1 MTSVSIVGSGN
12 IATHIGRTLDK
23 VGVMVTHLSS
33 RNPDRAKVLAEQINA
48 KVVSL
53 EELPSTQLVL
63 VCVSDDAI
71 TEVLQQ
77 IPSDVPVAY
86 TSGSVE
92 MKQVPFREKLGV
104 FYPLQTF
111 SKTAD
116 VDMKSVPILI
126 EANALSF
133 QDELVEL
140 AKKISRTVQL
150 IDSQQRAQLHI
161 AAVWINNFTNHI
173 VYQAQELTRL
183 QKVDYQLL
191 LPLLKETIRKLET
204 QSAFDAQTGPARRG
218 DKKTLAKQAHALEG
232 TARELYLLLTK
243 SIQETYRDEE
253 L

>member
-1 MTSVSIVGSGN
+1 MLSVSIVGSGN
-12 IATHIGRTLDK
+12 IATHIARTFDK
-23 VGVMVTHLSS
+23 VGVTVTHVYSRSS
-33 RNPDRAKVLAEQINA
+33 DHANALAEQVHA

-53 EELPSTQLVL
+53 DELPPEQLAI

-71 TEVLQQ
+71 AEVLQQ

-92 MKQVPFREKLGV
+92 MTQLPFREKLGV

-111 SKTAD
+111 SKTVD

-126 EANALSF
+126 EANTPHF

-140 AKKISRTVQL
+140 AKKVSRTVEL

-173 VYQAQELTRL
+173 VYQAQDLSRQ

-218 DKKTLAKQAHALEG
+218 DKKTLAKQVHALDG

-243 SIQETYRDEE
+243 SIQETYRNEE